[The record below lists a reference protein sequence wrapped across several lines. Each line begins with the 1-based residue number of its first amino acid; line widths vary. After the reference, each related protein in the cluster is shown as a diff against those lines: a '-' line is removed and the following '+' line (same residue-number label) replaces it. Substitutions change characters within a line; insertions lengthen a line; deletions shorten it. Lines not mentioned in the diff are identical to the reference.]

1 MALKRELA
9 FVLLNV
15 GKTSTD
21 LRTWQQRTI
30 EESIFKLKV
39 IFMSKCRL
47 NTLFQFKGLL
57 KENKM
62 LYNDLFL
69 YL

>member
-1 MALKRELA
+1 MAPKRELA

-21 LRTWQQRTI
+21 LRTWLQQTI
-30 EESIFKLKV
+30 EKSIFKLKV
-39 IFMSKCRL
+39 IFRSKCRL
-47 NTLFQFKGLL
+47 NTLLQCKGLL